1 MGLVERQPNVALD
14 GRYTVTQTYKLLGIS
29 RSTLHNH
36 TKAGR
41 IKFRL
46 RRNSKRYF
54 YTGAEIIRYWRT
66 A

>member
-1 MGLVERQPNVALD
+1 MGLVSTQPKVALD
-14 GRYTVTQTYKLLGIS
+14 GRYTPKETYTVLGIS
-29 RSTLHNH
+29 RSTLRNH

-46 RRNSKRYF
+46 RRNSKKYF

>member
-1 MGLVERQPNVALD
+1 MGLVSTQPKVALD
-14 GRYTVTQTYKLLGIS
+14 GRYTPKETYTVLGIS